1 MVQHF
6 LTYWIQALFVLATS
20 MNSEPKMWPLLTS
33 FPKYGNFAKFII
45 KKIKIPPLCTVSH
58 VIFLGGCGAKIR
70 PIIV

>member
-1 MVQHF
+1 
-6 LTYWIQALFVLATS
+6 